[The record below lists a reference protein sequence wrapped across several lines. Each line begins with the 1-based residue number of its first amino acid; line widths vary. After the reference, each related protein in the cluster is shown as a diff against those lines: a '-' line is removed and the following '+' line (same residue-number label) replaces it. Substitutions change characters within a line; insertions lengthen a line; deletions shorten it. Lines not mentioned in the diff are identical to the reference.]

1 MMNVVA
7 FDLGASSGRAM
18 LGSFDGSR
26 LSLRELHR
34 FPNQMAKV
42 RGHQYWDSLR
52 LFAEMEAGLKIGMAE
67 AQITSIGIDTWGVDG
82 TFVGPNDTIVGMPFA
97 YRDFSTENME
107 ACIQAFGRE
116 FLFTT
121 TGIQFWPFNTLFQL
135 YWHVQHRTSAL
146 AQAEQFLFSPDY
158 YRYLF
163 TGVRA
168 TEYTIAS
175 TTQLL
180 DVRTRAWC
188 PALFDKLGLPITLMG
203 TPIEPG
209 TPCGTVEETSIA
221 AIAVA
226 GHDTASAVV
235 AVPADRT
242 RSDWA
247 WMSSGTWTIVGIETD
262 TPITTMEACDKGFS
276 NEGGLDGTTR
286 FLKNIM
292 GLWLASECNRIWRM
306 QGHEFTFAQISEM
319 AQQAPPDG
327 PRISVNDM
335 RFYNPENMVEEI
347 QNACRESGQ
356 RVPHT
361 PGEIQRCIL
370 ESLAHAYAATLR
382 DLSALSGRRFTT
394 LHIVGGG
401 CQNELLNQMTA
412 DACGMTVV
420 AGPVE
425 ATATGN
431 IMVQLVAN
439 GALDS
444 LDDARAVLRASFP
457 VKVYQ
462 PNK

>member
-7 FDLGASSGRAM
+7 FDLGASSGRAI

-42 RGHQYWDSLR
+42 RGHHYWDSLR
-52 LFAEMEAGLKIGMAE
+52 LFAEMEAGLKIGMQDAP
-67 AQITSIGIDTWGVDG
+67 ITSIGIDTWGVDG

-107 ACIQAFGRE
+107 ACINAFGRE
-116 FLFTT
+116 WLFTK
-121 TGIQFWPFNTLFQL
+121 TGIQFWPFNTLFQF
-135 YWHVQHRTSAL
+135 YWHIQHHSPAL

-175 TTQLL
+175 TSQLL
-180 DVRTRAWC
+180 DVHTRTWC
-188 PALFDKLGLPITLMG
+188 PEIFEKLGMPLRLMDTL
-203 TPIEPG
+203 IEPG
-209 TPCGTVEETSIA
+209 TRCGTVEDTSVA

-242 RSDWA
+242 RTDWA
-247 WMSSGTWTIVGIETD
+247 WMSSGTWTIIGIETD
-262 TPITTMEACDKGFS
+262 QPVTTMEACNKGFS
-276 NEGGLDGTTR
+276 NEGGVHGTTR

-292 GLWLASECNRIWRM
+292 GLWLTQECVRIWRM
-306 QGHEFTFAQISEM
+306 QGHEYTFPQINEL
-319 AQQAPPDG
+319 ARQADSTA
-327 PRISVNDM
+327 RINVNDM
-335 RFYNPENMVEEI
+335 RFYNPENMIEEI
-347 QNACRESGQ
+347 QKASRESGQ
-356 RVPHT
+356 RVPQT

-370 ESLAHAYAATLR
+370 ESLADAYAVSLR
-382 DLSALSGRRFTT
+382 DLQTLTGRTFST

-412 DACGMTVV
+412 DACGVTVV

-431 IMVQLVAN
+431 IMMQLVAN
-439 GALDS
+439 GAVKNVEE
-444 LDDARAVLRASFP
+444 ARAIARASFP
-457 VKVYQ
+457 VKRYT
-462 PNK
+462 PRK

>member
-7 FDLGASSGRAM
+7 FDLGASSGRAI

-42 RGHQYWDSLR
+42 RGHHYWDSLR
-52 LFAEMEAGLKIGMAE
+52 LFAEMEAGLKKAMQE

-82 TFVGPNDTIVGMPFA
+82 TFVGPHDTIVGMPFA

-107 ACIQAFGRE
+107 ACLAAFGRE
-116 FLFTT
+116 WLFTT
-121 TGIQFWPFNTLFQL
+121 TGIQFWPFNTLFQF
-135 YWHVQHRTSAL
+135 YWHIQHRTPAL

-175 TTQLL
+175 TSQLL

-188 PALFDKLGLPITLMG
+188 AEIFEKLGMPLSLMG
-203 TPIEPG
+203 RLIEPG
-209 TPCGTVEETSIA
+209 TRCGTVEETSVA

-235 AVPADRT
+235 AVPADRA

-247 WMSSGTWTIVGIETD
+247 WMSSGTWTIIGIETD
-262 TPITTMEACDKGFS
+262 QPVTTMDACTKGFS
-276 NEGGLDGTTR
+276 NEGGLHGTTR

-292 GLWLASECNRIWRM
+292 GLWLTQECVRIWRM
-306 QGHEFTFAQISEM
+306 QGHEYTFPEINEM
-319 AQQAPPDG
+319 ARTAPSTA
-327 PRISVNDM
+327 RINVNDM
-335 RFYNPENMVEEI
+335 RFYNPENMIEEI
-347 QNACRESGQ
+347 QKACRESGQ
-356 RVPHT
+356 PVPQT

-370 ESLAHAYAATLR
+370 ESLADAYAVALK
-382 DLSALSGRRFTT
+382 DLQALSGRTFST

-412 DACGMTVV
+412 DACGVTVV

-431 IMVQLVAN
+431 IMMQLVAN
-439 GALDS
+439 GALTT
-444 LDDARAVLRASFP
+444 LDAARDVLRASFP

-462 PNK
+462 PAR